1 MKQKSLTKKKLQVIS
16 RSALLHINGGNIEE
30 EEEYVIIYINGVP
43 YRYRVNKKGEQIS
56 ELIRIY

>member
-43 YRYRVNKKGEQIS
+43 YRYRVNKKAEQIS